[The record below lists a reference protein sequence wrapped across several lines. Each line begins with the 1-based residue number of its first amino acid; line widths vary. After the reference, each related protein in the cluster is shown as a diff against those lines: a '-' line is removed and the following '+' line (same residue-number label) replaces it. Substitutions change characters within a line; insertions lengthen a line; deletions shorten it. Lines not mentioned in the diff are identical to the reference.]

1 MARARAPHGSVGRRA
16 THAPAA
22 SAPPVQGAVLW
33 LSVEVPDRFGQGGQ
47 RRQYH
52 QIAALRELGRRIV
65 VVSPA
70 GPQDDSSIAALTEVV
85 RPRLHLKGKAVPGAA
100 RRLARLV
107 RSPRWEAIVLSHQDS
122 VWLLPEGV
130 GAPVL
135 LDVHNAMSAWLLS
148 RGLPEQAAQ
157 HRRLEERAIAR
168 ADGVS
173 TCSDT
178 ERIRLI
184 EQHPDA
190 ASRTFAAPLG
200 IDPEEW
206 PERESSRSAPLVAL
220 FGGWGWE
227 PNRRGLDWFLGEVW
241 PRLAALAP
249 DAQCRIAGTG
259 LDAAVALPSG
269 VEFVGKVP
277 SLVDFAAEATVVAV
291 PVIDG
296 VGAAMKFA
304 EALATGAAVIAT
316 PDAASAFPDSHAQV
330 SADPE
335 AWAGWIAERLA
346 RRGTDPTPAPE
357 RAQVLEER
365 TWAECVAPI
374 EDWLRTHARAVRG
387 EEPGAL
393 PGSASASTPD
403 GGSGDPAPG
412 AEPGSAPGGDHAVP
426 APGQEPT

>member
-1 MARARAPHGSVGRRA
+1 MARARALHGSTGRGAMRA
-16 THAPAA
+16 STA
-22 SAPPVQGAVLW
+22 SSPSQSAVLW

-52 QIAALRELGRRIV
+52 QIAALREHGRRIV

-70 GPQDDSSIAALTEVV
+70 GPQDDSSIAALTEVI
-85 RPRLHLKGKAVPGAA
+85 RPRLHVKGRAVPGAA

-135 LDVHNAMSAWLLS
+135 LDVHNAMSAWLLT
-148 RGLPEQAAQ
+148 RGLPDQAAQ
-157 HRRLEERAIAR
+157 HRQLEARAITR
-168 ADGVS
+168 AEGVI

-190 ASRTFAAPLG
+190 APRVFTAPLG
-200 IDPEEW
+200 IDPAEW
-206 PERESSRSAPLVAL
+206 PDRAYSRSAPLVAL
-220 FGGWGWE
+220 FGGWAWE

-241 PRLAALAP
+241 PLLAALAP
-249 DAQCRIAGTG
+249 DARCRIAGTG
-259 LDAAVALPSG
+259 LDGAVALPAG

-277 SLVDFAAEATVVAV
+277 SLVDFTAEATVVAV

-316 PDAASAFPDSHAQV
+316 PDAASAFPGSHAEV
-330 SADPE
+330 SADPA
-335 AWAGWIAERLA
+335 AWAAWIADRLA
-346 RRGTDPTPAPE
+346 HRDSEPAPAPE
-357 RAQVLEER
+357 RAQVLAER

-374 EDWLRTHARAVRG
+374 ERWLQAHGRA
-387 EEPGAL
+387 EPG
-393 PGSASASTPD
+393 T
-403 GGSGDPAPG
+403 GSGAEPGTGSGTGPRTGSG
-412 AEPGSAPGGDHAVP
+412 AEPGSAPRGGSVDP
-426 APGQEPT
+426 PPGQEAT